1 MSAQLASNSEQIEF
15 WNGDAGK
22 RWVAQQVRLDATV
35 MAYADSFWILGVC
48 ILLSLATLLIL
59 RKPQPGAVAMADAH

>member
-1 MSAQLASNSEQIEF
+1 MFTGKGSDLATATQQAT
-15 WNGDAGK
+15 GM
-22 RWVAQQVRLDATV
+22 VAQQVRLDATV

-59 RKPQPGAVAMADAH
+59 RKPQPGAAAMAEAH